1 MITTSKPKEVIL
13 GKNGIPGR
21 LTWLPAQQGLS
32 KMLLHLKVQRT
43 GIINII
49 FVIGV
54 TLTAI
59 GNGQLTSIDRLA
71 TLVFL
76 CFGLLLLRNCAI
88 RKGWIH
94 PLISMAVGVIL
105 LRILVF
111 TRLSD
116 FYDWQSFREF
126 MDTPLVRLGSFLIA
140 LILAMIDIVEIRSNI
155 MVKFYRWRV
164 GTTNRIKLR
173 YFPQLEPE
181 LLEENTREMQ
191 VAETT
196 KIKIEIEKE
205 R

>member
-13 GKNGIPGR
+13 GKDGGIPGW

-49 FVIGV
+49 FVLAIV
-54 TLTAI
+54 STAI
-59 GNGQLTSIDRLA
+59 QNGQLTSLDRLS

-76 CFGLLLLRNCAI
+76 IFSLLLLRNCAI

-105 LRILVF
+105 LRILIF

-116 FYDWQSFREF
+116 FYDWQSFQMF
-126 MDTPLVRLGSFLIA
+126 MDTPLVRLGSFMVA
-140 LILAMIDIVEIRSNI
+140 LLLAMIDIVEIRSNI

-164 GTTNRIKLR
+164 GVTNNIRQK
-173 YFPQLEPE
+173 YFPQLKPE
-181 LLEENTREMQ
+181 LLEEDLRETQ
-191 VAETT
+191 ALETAR
-196 KIKIEIEKE
+196 IKLEKDS
-205 R
+205 